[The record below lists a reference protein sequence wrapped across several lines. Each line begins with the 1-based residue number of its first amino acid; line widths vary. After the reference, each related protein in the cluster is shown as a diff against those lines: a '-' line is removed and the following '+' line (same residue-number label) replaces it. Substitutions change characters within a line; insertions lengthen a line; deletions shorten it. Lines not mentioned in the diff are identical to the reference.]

1 MAAKKTGSSYSDKNY
16 PKKSPSS
23 KGNDSNKRDYT
34 EEGAGKDTQSQKNS
48 VYNKSSE
55 KDFYEPYDYDHQ
67 KNRDKGYYEKEEAYS
82 REKDA
87 TEDFEDSKEKSSG
100 TSYQSSKYRNQKYP
114 YSDNWEKDTPF
125 DGNQKV
131 DPQIEGNETRMDGS
145 KQPDGQDNTK
155 FDMVF
160 TEEEVYGNVFDP
172 PARDEIYE
180 KDEPDTDRSND
191 EPIVF
196 GSLSETQIN
205 RVKAR
210 FRIPENGFLVE
221 TRRGS
226 VRKNLE
232 VERIRQLS
240 ELFQDEEVRNHIRDT
255 LILFT
260 NDTDERSRQ
269 DRSQIDLALVLA
281 VAIRESGVRTSLS
294 RSNRRIV
301 SAGRDAHTEGRSG
314 LDWLYDYKRF
324 FPVSIRSEIHPV
336 VGNDQA
342 PGSFRREV
350 HPAYIRERDLL
361 AAFIVEIRQRYRRFL
376 RRFQHHEF
384 RDFSEAQQQ
393 SLLNQMSND
402 SRRAW
407 TQAAFGSKLTHLLI
421 EVRDGLLRPM
431 LSGTPWEDLLNDDQ
445 LNLNAIITNDDLM
458 PDNLSRQRCRI
469 SAAEAML
476 VEELINQQ
484 F

>member
-1 MAAKKTGSSYSDKNY
+1 MTAKKTGGSYSDKNY
-16 PKKSPSS
+16 PKGSPSS
-23 KGNDSNKRDYT
+23 KGNDSKNRFNSEVNKPGNNDHP
-34 EEGAGKDTQSQKNS
+34 GKNYGYDN
-48 VYNKSSE
+48 SSE
-55 KDFYEPYDYDHQ
+55 KDYYEPYDYDYQ
-67 KNRDKGYYEKEEAYS
+67 KNRENRNHEKEDAYS
-82 REKDA
+82 RVKDA
-87 TEDFEDSKEKSSG
+87 TEDFGNMNEKSSG
-100 TSYQSSKYRNQKYP
+100 TSHNSSKSANP
-114 YSDNWEKDTPF
+114 ENLEKDDSF
-125 DGNQKV
+125 YENQEV
-131 DPQIEGNETRMDGS
+131 NPQKEVNETNKDGS
-145 KQPDGQDNTK
+145 KHNDRQDESK

-160 TEEEVYGNVFDP
+160 TEEEVYGDTYDP

-180 KDEPDTDRSND
+180 EDEPDTDRSTD

-196 GSLSETQIN
+196 GSLSESQIS
-205 RVKAR
+205 RVKAQ

-240 ELFQDEEVRNHIRDT
+240 ELLQDEEVRNHIRDT

-324 FPVSIRSEIHPV
+324 FPAGIRNEIYPV
-336 VGNDQA
+336 VGNDQI

-431 LSGTPWEDLLNDDQ
+431 RSGTPWEDLLNNDQ